1 MIRAASS
8 SGRDGPTLPQS
19 PVGINTPLRIS
30 GEPARWCGS
39 PPRCAQFRLAG
50 GEHLPEPELERA
62 GALLAGGGG
71 PGRGEARIW
80 GQAKSC
86 QALEAERIGRKQSS
100 DWRLCPRHP
109 PRRSVCAES
118 REVLCWPFF
127 MVFFFFF
134 FSWYHLYESQKPSP
148 ILLPP
153 RWWWCGRGL
162 LSSPGY
168 L

>member
-86 QALEAERIGRKQSS
+86 QAFGSGENRQKTVI
-100 DWRLCPRHP
+100 RL
-109 PRRSVCAES
+109 AA
-118 REVLCWPFF
+118 
-127 MVFFFFF
+127 
-134 FSWYHLYESQKPSP
+134 
-148 ILLPP
+148 
-153 RWWWCGRGL
+153 
-162 LSSPGY
+162 LSSAPPTP
-168 L
+168 LCLC